1 VLSRYNGA
9 AMTQMQSESTLA
21 TPGGPF
27 DVTYRGAPMRVMQ
40 VMAGAREG
48 GAETFYVSLVS
59 ALHRAGLDQRAII
72 RRNPDRAALLRA
84 GGVEPRE
91 LVFGHWAD
99 FSTVAAL
106 KQEVAAYRPDIV
118 ITWLNRASKM
128 FPAGDFLRLARLGG
142 YYDLK
147 YYRRCDD
154 LTCITPDLVEHV
166 VRNGWPRERAHY
178 MPNFARVRDMPAIAR
193 AELDT
198 PEDAVVVFAL
208 GRLHAV
214 KAFDV
219 LLKALA
225 VERRP
230 YLWLA
235 GEGPL
240 RHELEALAGALGIA
254 DRVRF
259 LGWRDDRE
267 ALFAAADICVFPS
280 RYEPFGSVTLEAW
293 AHRLPLVAAASAGPA
308 SVIRDGEDGLL
319 VPIDDVAAMAA
330 SLTRLMDDP
339 ELRHRLVEAG
349 WQQYQARFTETAAV
363 SRWLDLFRRLLA
375 EHASAHA
382 ATG

>member
-1 VLSRYNGA
+1 
-9 AMTQMQSESTLA
+9 
-21 TPGGPF
+21 
-27 DVTYRGAPMRVMQ
+27 MRVMQ

-48 GAETFYVSLVS
+48 GAETFFVSLVL
-59 ALHRAGLDQRAII
+59 ALHRAGLDQRAVI
-72 RRNPDRAALLRA
+72 RHNPARAALLRA
-84 GGVEPRE
+84 GGMKPLE
-91 LVFGHWAD
+91 LAFGQWTD
-99 FSTVAAL
+99 FSTVPAL
-106 KQEVAAYRPDIV
+106 KREVAAYRPDIV
-118 ITWLNRASKM
+118 LTWMNRASNM
-128 FPAGDFLRLARLGG
+128 FPAGDFLRLGRLGG
-142 YYDLK
+142 YYDVK
-147 YYRRCDD
+147 YYRRCDH
-154 LTCITPDLVEHV
+154 LTCITPDLVDHV
-166 VRNGWPRERAHY
+166 VRQGWSRSRAHY

-193 AELDT
+193 AKLDT

-208 GRLHAV
+208 GRLHAA

-219 LLKALA
+219 LLRALA
-225 VERRP
+225 VERRL

-240 RHELEALAGALGIA
+240 RRELEALAGALGIA

-308 SVIRDGEDGLL
+308 AVIRDGEDGLL

-330 SLTRLMDDP
+330 SLTRLIDEP
-339 ELRHRLVEAG
+339 GLRLRLAEAG
-349 WQQYQARFTETAAV
+349 WQRYQAKFTEAAAV
-363 SRWLDLFRRLLA
+363 ARWLGLFRRLLA
-375 EHASAHA
+375 ARTNAHA